1 MSESTSYE
9 IIEISGLMYGDER
22 ALSWRDTIE
31 LKKEKK
37 NKKVLCETH
46 FVYDLFQR
54 SFRDRSTCY
63 VYTNNIKIII
73 LITFS
78 LS

>member
-9 IIEISGLMYGDER
+9 IIEVSGLMHGDER

-31 LKKEKK
+31 LKKEK

-63 VYTNNIKIII
+63 MYTNNIKIII

>member
-37 NKKVLCETH
+37 QES
-46 FVYDLFQR
+46 FV
-54 SFRDRSTCY
+54 
-63 VYTNNIKIII
+63 
-73 LITFS
+73 
-78 LS
+78 